1 VAVVQL
7 LVVALGLVI
16 VASLPCLLAMI
27 CAADDIAGRV
37 GRSIRRRLGGRL
49 RRRRRLWAGQ
59 PWRERRRLARL
70 ARTVR
75 QTGRQLPR
83 EPAGP
88 PIEQVAADLR
98 RLANQRLGVGRR
110 SEIWFAAVQ
119 RAYDDRL
126 RVACRELDV
135 EEHLGELDGID
146 LDIERVRVEGSLQ
159 AAGMNLRLSGATG
172 RPEPR

>member
-1 VAVVQL
+1 VAVVQV
-7 LVVALGLVI
+7 LVVAVGLVV
-16 VASLPCLLAMI
+16 VASLPCLLAMMV
-27 CAADDIAGRV
+27 AADDLV
-37 GRSIRRRLGGRL
+37 GRAVRAVRRGL
-49 RRRRRLWAGQ
+49 RRHGPRRLWAGL

-75 QTGRQLPR
+75 DAGRELPR

-98 RLANQRLGVGRR
+98 RLASQRLGVGRR
-110 SEIWFAAVQ
+110 SEVWFSAVE

-126 RVACRELDV
+126 RVACRELGI
-135 EEHLGELDGID
+135 EEHLAELEGID

-159 AAGMNLRLSGATG
+159 AAGMNLRMSGATG
-172 RPEPR
+172 RPDPR